1 VNAVVLPGSDNA
13 TSEPISWVFPFDT
26 KAYRRRPKLSDTEI
40 RVLAELGPA
49 HLRRSR
55 ARGTE
60 EHQPLWDKLSRLVR
74 PLDDARAAL
83 RHPSGA
89 RYRRASVHAAGP
101 ILQHCAESGRAYWA
115 FTAWDWARLCGGS
128 AEKFLA
134 ARTLPTETTVRPFL
148 VALAYLLGRFTDF
161 HHLGTFNRLHLAQLA
176 RSCILIFLTRA
187 SVS

>member
-1 VNAVVLPGSDNA
+1 MNAVVLPGSDNA
-13 TSEPISWVFPFDT
+13 TTEPISSVFPCDT
-26 KAYRRRPKLSDTEI
+26 KAYRRRPKLTDTEI
-40 RVLAELGPA
+40 RVLAKIGPA

-83 RHPSGA
+83 LHPPDA
-89 RYRRASVHAAGP
+89 RYRRASAHAAGL
-101 ILQHCAESGRAYWA
+101 ILQHCTESGRAYWA
-115 FTAWDWARLCGGS
+115 FTSWDWARLCGCS
-128 AEKFLA
+128 AEEFLA